1 MNPDFLKKALEE
13 DGMTEAQRRRATD
26 MDRSVTRLAWMLVLL
41 GFFFGTGLVGSFYFV
56 VGLVA
61 MVEAVLKWL

>member
-1 MNPDFLKKALEE
+1 MNRNELLQEVNDTLQEE
-13 DGMTEAQRRRATD
+13 QRRRATD
-26 MDRSVTRLAWMLVLL
+26 LDRSVTRLAWMLVLL
-41 GFFFGTGLVGSFYFV
+41 GFFFGIGLVGSFYFV

>member
-1 MNPDFLKKALEE
+1 MTLREALEE
-13 DGMTEAQRRRATD
+13 LKALQEEKRRRATD
-26 MDRSVTRLAWMLVLL
+26 LDRSATRLAWMLVLL